1 MLILGTD
8 ARTQQTAKKSLTIYS
23 HRAIKA
29 SVLTSLRPSEQNER
43 ASFYLK
49 ASGKILTERYF

>member
-29 SVLTSLRPSEQNER
+29 SVLNHSVILNKMKGLP
-43 ASFYLK
+43 FILK
-49 ASGKILTERYF
+49 RLEKY